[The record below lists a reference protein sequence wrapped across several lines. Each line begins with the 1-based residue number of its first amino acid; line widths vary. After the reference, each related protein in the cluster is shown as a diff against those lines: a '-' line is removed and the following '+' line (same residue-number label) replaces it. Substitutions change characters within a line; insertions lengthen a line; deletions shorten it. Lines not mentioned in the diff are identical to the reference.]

1 MSAPYS
7 EVVETA
13 RSYYNSEDA
22 DNFYFH
28 VWGGEDIHIG
38 IYQHADEAIAT
49 ASRRT
54 VERMATIAAPI
65 TPETRVLDIGSG
77 FGGAARY
84 LAATF
89 GCTVTCLNLSEKEN
103 ARNRAMNREQ
113 GLEERIDVRDGSF
126 ESIPLAETSVDLVWS
141 QDAILHS
148 GERARVIAEVARVLR
163 PGGRFVFTDPMQA
176 DDCPPGVLQPV
187 LERIHLSTLGSF
199 GFYRT
204 TAADHGLEEV
214 EIVDLTEQLAV
225 HYGRVGEVLERS
237 HEQLVGK
244 VSANYAARM
253 QEGLA
258 RWVEAGR
265 AGYLRWGIMHFRK
278 RTD

>member
-1 MSAPYS
+1 MSTPYS

-13 RSYYNSEDA
+13 RNYYNSEDA

-38 IYQHADEAIAT
+38 IYQHAEEAIAT

-54 VERMATIAAPI
+54 VERMATVAAPI

-113 GLEERIDVRDGSF
+113 GLEDRIDVRDGSF

-148 GERARVIAEVARVLR
+148 GERERVIAEVARVLR
-163 PGGRFVFTDPMQA
+163 PGGRFVFTDPMQT
-176 DDCPPGVLQPV
+176 DDCPSGVLQPV

-199 GFYRT
+199 RFYRT
-204 TAADHGLEEV
+204 TAVDNGLEEV
-214 EIVDLTEQLAV
+214 EIIDLTEQLAV
-225 HYGRVGEVLERS
+225 HYSRVGEVLERS
-237 HEQLVGK
+237 REQLAGK
-244 VSANYAARM
+244 ISANYAARM
-253 QEGLA
+253 QDGLT